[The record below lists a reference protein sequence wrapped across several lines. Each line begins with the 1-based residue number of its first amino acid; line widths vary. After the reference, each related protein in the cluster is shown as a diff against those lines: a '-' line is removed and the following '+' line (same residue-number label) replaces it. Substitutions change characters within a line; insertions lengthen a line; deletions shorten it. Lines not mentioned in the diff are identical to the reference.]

1 MQTRKMNILE
11 KINDIGNKRIVF
23 GEDFNLFFEAELE
36 AQGGNPFLKRKYSA
50 KLIQINEKFDL
61 CDIWRIRNLKYKT
74 RKFSKKLFKEVARS
88 KKV

>member
-11 KINDIGNKRIVF
+11 KINDIGNKRIV
-23 GEDFNLFFEAELE
+23 LE

-74 RKFSKKLFKEVARS
+74 RKFSKKFFKEVARS